1 MSTPSLSSMKQM
13 QGDSKKQSRK
23 RDPEDLVRQVA
34 HLKSRMGNL
43 QKDIRRLEYDN
54 ALLQRKLQTL
64 TSIKKVDNVVIRG
77 FSD

>member
-1 MSTPSLSSMKQM
+1 M

-43 QKDIRRLEYDN
+43 QKDVRRLEYDN

-64 TSIKKVDNVVIRG
+64 TSIKKGR
-77 FSD
+77 

>member
-1 MSTPSLSSMKQM
+1 M

-23 RDPEDLVRQVA
+23 RDREDLVRQVA

-64 TSIKKVDNVVIRG
+64 TSIKKGR
-77 FSD
+77 

>member
-1 MSTPSLSSMKQM
+1 M

>member
-1 MSTPSLSSMKQM
+1 M

-64 TSIKKVDNVVIRG
+64 TSIIKGR
-77 FSD
+77 

>member
-1 MSTPSLSSMKQM
+1 M

-43 QKDIRRLEYDN
+43 QKDIRRLEYYN

-64 TSIKKVDNVVIRG
+64 TSIKKGR
-77 FSD
+77 

>member
-1 MSTPSLSSMKQM
+1 M

-23 RDPEDLVRQVA
+23 RDPEDLVRKVA

-64 TSIKKVDNVVIRG
+64 TSIKKGR
-77 FSD
+77 

>member
-1 MSTPSLSSMKQM
+1 M

-43 QKDIRRLEYDN
+43 QKDVRRLEYDN
-54 ALLQRKLQTL
+54 ALLQRKLQVL
-64 TSIKKVDNVVIRG
+64 TSVKRG
-77 FSD
+77 R

>member
-1 MSTPSLSSMKQM
+1 M
-13 QGDSKKQSRK
+13 QGDSEKQSRK

-64 TSIKKVDNVVIRG
+64 TSIKKGR
-77 FSD
+77 

>member
-1 MSTPSLSSMKQM
+1 M

-43 QKDIRRLEYDN
+43 QKDIRRLEYDI

-64 TSIKKVDNVVIRG
+64 TSIKKGR
-77 FSD
+77 

>member
-1 MSTPSLSSMKQM
+1 M

-64 TSIKKVDNVVIRG
+64 PSIKKGR
-77 FSD
+77 

>member
-1 MSTPSLSSMKQM
+1 M

-34 HLKSRMGNL
+34 PLKSRMGNL

-64 TSIKKVDNVVIRG
+64 TSIKKGR
-77 FSD
+77 

>member
-1 MSTPSLSSMKQM
+1 M

-64 TSIKKVDNVVIRG
+64 TSIKTGR
-77 FSD
+77 

>member
-1 MSTPSLSSMKQM
+1 M

-43 QKDIRRLEYDN
+43 QKDIRRLEYDT

-64 TSIKKVDNVVIRG
+64 TSIKKGR
-77 FSD
+77 

>member
-1 MSTPSLSSMKQM
+1 M

-64 TSIKKVDNVVIRG
+64 TSIKKVQNVVIRR

>member
-1 MSTPSLSSMKQM
+1 M

-54 ALLQRKLQTL
+54 ALFQRKLQTL
-64 TSIKKVDNVVIRG
+64 TSIKKGR
-77 FSD
+77 

>member
-1 MSTPSLSSMKQM
+1 M

-43 QKDIRRLEYDN
+43 QKDRRRLEYDN

-64 TSIKKVDNVVIRG
+64 TSIKKGR
-77 FSD
+77 

>member
-1 MSTPSLSSMKQM
+1 M

-23 RDPEDLVRQVA
+23 RDPEDLVRQIA

-64 TSIKKVDNVVIRG
+64 TSITVSYTHLTLPTICSV
-77 FSD
+77 

>member
-1 MSTPSLSSMKQM
+1 M
-13 QGDSKKQSRK
+13 QGDAKKQSRK

-64 TSIKKVDNVVIRG
+64 TSIKKGR
-77 FSD
+77 

>member
-1 MSTPSLSSMKQM
+1 M
-13 QGDSKKQSRK
+13 QGVSKKQSRK

-64 TSIKKVDNVVIRG
+64 TSIKKGR
-77 FSD
+77 